1 MIEPEISRRCSV
13 CGASIR
19 ERAFFCPQ
27 CGKQVELGL
36 QTGSPLT
43 QPLIEQPNSVAEK
56 PTETLLEAAQSATD
70 AEEPQHTP
78 VTKTPGGHRSNH
90 PRRKR
95 PGMRPT
101 TVKNGYVLA
110 VDRGHRAT
118 AAAREVIEDNLL
130 PRVEK
135 LRKVSS
141 VVIDQAAYD
150 PSLRFVLVAA
160 VLFLIF
166 LVILVLNELV

>member
-1 MIEPEISRRCSV
+1 
-13 CGASIR
+13 
-19 ERAFFCPQ
+19 
-27 CGKQVELGL
+27 
-36 QTGSPLT
+36 
-43 QPLIEQPNSVAEK
+43 
-56 PTETLLEAAQSATD
+56 
-70 AEEPQHTP
+70 
-78 VTKTPGGHRSNH
+78 
-90 PRRKR
+90 
-95 PGMRPT
+95 
-101 TVKNGYVLA
+101 